1 MLFRS
6 LAATLIYLVVG
17 VVGVPTFAEHRAGL
31 AVFGSLES
39 GRLVL
44 GSTGGYLVGFA
55 VAGGLVG
62 KLAEL
67 GWDRH
72 VGRAVLAMLVGSVA
86 IYAIGLP
93 WLAVATG
100 FTPLQAIEKGLL
112 PFVLGDILKLALAAG
127 IFPVGWWL
135 VGRRPAER

>member
-1 MLFRS
+1 MLFHD
-6 LAATLIYLVVG
+6 V
-17 VVGVPTFAEHRAGL
+17 
-31 AVFGSLES
+31 LE
-39 GRLVL
+39 RRIARDLH
-44 GSTGGYLVGFA
+44 
-55 VAGGLVG
+55 
-62 KLAEL
+62 
-67 GWDRH
+67 DNIIQ
-72 VGRAVLAMLVGSVA
+72 A